1 MFAAWALLGWG
12 LLIGFPESSSS
23 APPEPRIEESEKPE
37 VVTPPEPESEPEPE
51 PEPTYVEV
59 SSGVFVLDLVI
70 VESLDI
76 PEGTPVEVHKFD
88 VKTDAGASGSVDVF
102 LLFDRAVWRWG
113 KSDQYI
119 DTEKA
124 ATQIEDILDSSAF
137 ANEADMYDALV
148 CLGTESSAGEPTNQL
163 AKQRALDVCNAVAS
177 RNFVD
182 HDLTKVYGLPI
193 GIHEESGAKRNSK
206 AELRERGVIILGVKG
221 APGEHLSE
229 DGRNRMVRTILEQDL
244 FVNRDTLQGFKLSS
258 YSRIQGGQP
267 LEFVRVSYGA
277 INRE

>member
-1 MFAAWALLGWG
+1 MVQVVLESVQSWPLFFRILMFAAWALLGWG

-23 APPEPRIEESEKPE
+23 APPEPRI
-37 VVTPPEPESEPEPE
+37 
-51 PEPTYVEV
+51 
-59 SSGVFVLDLVI
+59 

-88 VKTDAGASGSVDVF
+88 VKTDAGASGSGDVF

-193 GIHEESGAKRNSK
+193 GIHEESGAKRFS
-206 AELRERGVIILGVKG
+206 
-221 APGEHLSE
+221 
-229 DGRNRMVRTILEQDL
+229 
-244 FVNRDTLQGFKLSS
+244 
-258 YSRIQGGQP
+258 
-267 LEFVRVSYGA
+267 
-277 INRE
+277 